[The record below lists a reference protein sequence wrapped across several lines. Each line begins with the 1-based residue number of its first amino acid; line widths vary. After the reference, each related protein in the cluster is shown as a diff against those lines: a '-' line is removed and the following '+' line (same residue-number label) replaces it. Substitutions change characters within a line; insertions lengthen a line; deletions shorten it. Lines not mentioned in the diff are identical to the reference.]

1 MSGGVER
8 AQSDMDDLDDLHD
21 ARDAREDEGIP
32 EGATGHGD
40 EEVGEAAE
48 ELLEEEQEDQPFG
61 EPGPALRRTP
71 FHWGFMG
78 GLGAALAF
86 WLATRVEAVGSVL
99 ILVVVALFLAAGLNP
114 AVEFF
119 TRRGLPRWAALLLVV
134 IGVLGAIALFAFAI
148 VPVISDQ
155 VATITANAPDWLD
168 KLTHNHQIQQLND
181 KYHVVDKVKASITSG
196 DLAKRIFGG
205 ALSISLAILGL
216 LGSIFVVIVL
226 TLYFLA
232 SLPSIKDA
240 LYRLAPASRRDRVR
254 LLGDEILRSVGGY
267 VSGAV
272 FIAFCAGFATLI
284 VLFVIGMG
292 QYAVALAVVVA
303 LLDVI
308 PMIGAT
314 LGAIIVVA
322 IGFATSVHDGIILV
336 IFYVVYQQVE
346 NYVIYPPVMAR
357 SVAVPGAVTVIAAL
371 IGAGL
376 LGVIGALLAI
386 PTAAA
391 ILLLVREVLVKR
403 QDER

>member
-1 MSGGVER
+1 MSGEAR
-8 AQSDMDDLDDLHD
+8 TQPTEEQESHD
-21 ARDAREDEGIP
+21 EEGIP

-40 EEVGEAAE
+40 PAVDEAAE
-48 ELLEEEQEDQPFG
+48 ELVEQPYG
-61 EPGPALRRTP
+61 EPGPALKRTP

-78 GLGAALAF
+78 GLGAVLAF
-86 WLATRVEAVGSVL
+86 WLATRVQAVGSVVV
-99 ILVVVALFLAAGLNP
+99 LVVVALFLAAGLNP

-119 TRRGLPRWAALLLVV
+119 TRRGLRRWMALLIVV
-134 IGVLGAIALFAFAI
+134 IGVLGALALFAFAL

-155 VATITANAPDWLD
+155 ISTITANAPDWLD
-168 KLTHNHQIQQLND
+168 KLTHNRQIQQLND
-181 KYHVVDKVKASITSG
+181 KYHVVDKIKDYIASG
-196 DLAKRIFGG
+196 DLAKRVFGG
-205 ALSISLAILGL
+205 ALNLTLAILGV
-216 LGSIFVVIVL
+216 LGSAFVVIVL

-240 LYRLAPASRRDRVR
+240 LYRLAPASRRDRVQ

-267 VSGAV
+267 VSGAF
-272 FIAFCAGFATLI
+272 FIALCAGLSTMV
-284 VLFVIGMG
+284 VLFIIGMG

-314 LGAIIVVA
+314 LGAIIVCA
-322 IGFATSVHDGIILV
+322 IGFATSGHDGV
-336 IFYVVYQQVE
+336 GRVSFYLVYQQLE
-346 NYVIYPPVMAR
+346 NYVIYPPVMSR

-371 IGAGL
+371 IGASL

-391 ILLLVREVLVKR
+391 ILLLTREVFIKR